1 MKKLFSLLLALALL
15 TTLVGCGTD
24 KKDDK
29 AETKKDTAAET
40 KDDYK
45 VKGYIDVTEENGDEI
60 FSSIE
65 YLSEERLDEIGD
77 YFQNNKE
84 ETLGMTYEEVEKV
97 IGLPGLHFVEDDEV
111 KDGIHV
117 QDIFWYSEEKAFLAI
132 FIASDDKPDDF
143 LLSGTGVYQEGED
156 SQGE

>member
-1 MKKLFSLLLALALL
+1 MKKLLSLLLVLALAFS
-15 TTLVGCGTD
+15 LVGCGKD
-24 KKDDK
+24 KPADT
-29 AETKKDTAAET
+29 AETKKDTAQET

-45 VKGYIDVTEENGDEI
+45 VKGYIDVTEENEKDI
-60 FSSIE
+60 FSNIE

-77 YFQNNKE
+77 YFGINKE
-84 ETLGMTYEEVEKV
+84 ETLGMTYEQVEKV

-111 KDGIHV
+111 RDGIHV
-117 QDIFWYSEEKAFLAI
+117 KDIFWYSEEKAFFAI

-143 LLSGTGVYQEGED
+143 LLSSTGVYQEGD

>member
-24 KKDDK
+24 KPADK
-29 AETKKDTAAET
+29 AETKKDTAQEA

-60 FSSIE
+60 FSNVE

-117 QDIFWYSEEKAFLAI
+117 KDIFWYSEEKAFLAI

-143 LLSGTGVYQEGED
+143 LLSGTGVYQEGD
-156 SQGE
+156 N

>member
-1 MKKLFSLLLALALL
+1 MKKLLAILLMLTLAI
-15 TTLVGCGTD
+15 TLVGCGTNKPAD
-24 KKDDK
+24 T

-77 YFQNNKE
+77 YFANNKE
-84 ETLGMTYEEVEKV
+84 ETLGMTYEQVEKV

-117 QDIFWYSEEKAFLAI
+117 KDIFWYSEEKAFYAI
-132 FIASDDKPDDF
+132 FIASDDKPNDF
-143 LLSGTGVYQEGED
+143 LLSATGVYQEGD
-156 SQGE
+156 N